1 MLKCVFQKRG
11 IGFSGF
17 TISGHAGY
25 GTEGNDIVC
34 AAVSSCVMLTCNA
47 ITDFFKADADVEVS
61 KNGIR
66 LALNEKN
73 ESAER
78 LLWALYDHILYIA
91 EDHPKV
97 KVTVLGG
104 KNDD

>member
-1 MLKCVFQKRG
+1 MLKCVFQKSG

-17 TISGHAGY
+17 EISGHAGY

-34 AAVSSCVMLTCNA
+34 SAVSSCVMLTCNA

>member
-1 MLKCVFQKRG
+1 MLKCVFQKSG

-17 TISGHAGY
+17 EISGHAGY
-25 GTEGNDIVC
+25 GTAGNDIVC

-47 ITDFFKADADVEVS
+47 ITDFFKADADIVISE
-61 KNGIR
+61 NEIR
-66 LALNEKN
+66 LVLNDENGCAK
-73 ESAER
+73 R
-78 LLWALYDHILYIA
+78 LIWALYDHILYIA

-104 KNDD
+104 